1 MFSLVSVGWCV
12 GVHDCT
18 KTTGRNSIK
27 LGGRMEHRENPF
39 HLGGDLD
46 KRGGFSTF
54 QSDTIVLCVHSFPV

>member
-1 MFSLVSVGWCV
+1 MFSPVSVGWCV
-12 GVHDCT
+12 GVHDCA

-46 KRGGFSTF
+46 KRG
-54 QSDTIVLCVHSFPV
+54 